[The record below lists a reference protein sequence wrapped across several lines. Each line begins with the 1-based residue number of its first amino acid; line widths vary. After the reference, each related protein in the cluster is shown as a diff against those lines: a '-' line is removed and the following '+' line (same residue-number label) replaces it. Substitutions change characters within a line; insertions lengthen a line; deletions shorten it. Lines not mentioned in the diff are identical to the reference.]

1 MLDNVKR
8 EGILEMMAT
17 VTDTASED
25 TDLPAALLQATAEVI
40 GERGLG
46 AFSLREVARRAGVS
60 HAAPGYHFGD
70 MEGLLTAL
78 AIEGFTK
85 LYTETAA
92 AAAAT
97 EDPIERLQAIGLAYV
112 RVGIDYP
119 AHMKVAFRPDVI
131 DGDNAQMQECGLNAF
146 VVLEDAVKDIA
157 DTHNPKL
164 DVRLGSQLCWSAMQ
178 GLVELHDK
186 LTAVDEISGLP
197 ESSTEDL
204 VAGFTSLIVT
214 GLINS
219 DG

>member
-1 MLDNVKR
+1 
-8 EGILEMMAT
+8 MMAS
-17 VTDTASED
+17 VTDTTSEN

-78 AIEGFTK
+78 AIEGLAT
-85 LYTETAA
+85 LHDEMAA
-92 AAAAT
+92 AAAAAG
-97 EDPIERLQAIGLAYV
+97 DPIERLQAIGLAYV

-131 DGDNAQMQECGLNAF
+131 DGDSAQMQECGLNAF
-146 VVLEDAVKDIA
+146 VVLEDAVRDIA
-157 DTHNPKL
+157 EAHNPQL
-164 DVRLGSQLCWSAMQ
+164 DVRLASQLCWSAMQ

-186 LTAVDEISGLP
+186 LTAVDEVNGLP
-197 ESSTEDL
+197 ESSTEEL

-219 DG
+219 NG